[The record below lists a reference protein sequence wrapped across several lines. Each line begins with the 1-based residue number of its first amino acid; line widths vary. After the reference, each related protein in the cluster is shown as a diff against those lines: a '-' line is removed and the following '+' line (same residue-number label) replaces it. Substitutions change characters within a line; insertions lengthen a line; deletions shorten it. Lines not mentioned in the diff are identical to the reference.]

1 MNERIKELAEQ
12 AYVHARQYIDD
23 KTQIEFEKKF
33 AELIVKECVTRL
45 EQHHPFT
52 KDPEAYLY
60 AISLI
65 EEHFGVESDDDEYDD
80 EVEYC
85 PKCNEGWSG
94 TSCGI
99 DDCGWIV
106 GEEV

>member
-1 MNERIKELAEQ
+1 MYMNERIKQLAEQ
-12 AYVHARQYIDD
+12 CR
-23 KTQIEFEKKF
+23 IETYGVNGELLYEGFNEEKF

-65 EEHFGVESDDDEYDD
+65 EEHFGV
-80 EVEYC
+80 
-85 PKCNEGWSG
+85 
-94 TSCGI
+94 
-99 DDCGWIV
+99 
-106 GEEV
+106 GE